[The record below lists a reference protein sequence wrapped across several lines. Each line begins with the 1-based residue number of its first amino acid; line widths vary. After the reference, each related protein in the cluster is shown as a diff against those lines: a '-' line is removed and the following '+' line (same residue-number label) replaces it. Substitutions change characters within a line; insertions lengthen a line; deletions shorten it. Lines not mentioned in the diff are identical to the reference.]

1 MDKWWTR
8 EVLGDSQSFQKY
20 FGASSISS
28 VPSFSLWSGHFLLK
42 IQMLDRVME
51 GREVANHRRQGRQVV
66 VVSAE
71 WAAAA
76 VARLLLPWEAED
88 EEGKAPILPLD

>member
-1 MDKWWTR
+1 
-8 EVLGDSQSFQKY
+8 
-20 FGASSISS
+20 
-28 VPSFSLWSGHFLLK
+28 
-42 IQMLDRVME
+42 ME